1 MGAGGVVVVLRVR
14 DISNQ
19 EGQHLS
25 KVIRRSK
32 DPIEVRRAQVILASA
47 QGFAPTK
54 ISLIVGMTADYC
66 RTLIHEFN
74 ESGLDMLKPR
84 WRPGVKAKFTD
95 EQKQR
100 LVELATTR
108 PKDLDLPFQQWSLA
122 RLQQEAMRQRIVE
135 YISIEWLRVIL
146 DEADVSHQSIK
157 TWKQSTDPEF
167 QEKKRRIDRLT
178 SKKHNPPV
186 VLSVDEIGPVSLKPH
201 GGTGWFPEREPDR
214 VRATYNRHHGT
225 RYEYLCLNVFHQQLS
240 VRQEER
246 KGGAIWLEFLKA
258 ERAKYPADQRV
269 YIIQDGLS
277 AHWTPDVRAWAR
289 ANRVTLVPTAT
300 NASWMNPVE
309 CHAGDIQK
317 LALDGSDHQSW
328 DDVERAF
335 QRAVEYRNHER
346 LQRGKTFRD
355 SRRKHRRPLWKRH

>member
-1 MGAGGVVVVLRVR
+1 MAKNRRVVVLRVR
-14 DISNQ
+14 DISNL
-19 EGQHLS
+19 EGQRLS
-25 KVIRRSK
+25 KVIRRSR
-32 DPIEVRRAQVILASA
+32 DPVEVRRAQVILASA
-47 QGFAPTK
+47 QGFASPK
-54 ISLIVGMTADYC
+54 ISLIVGMTQDYC

-74 ESGLDMLKPR
+74 ESGLEMLKPR
-84 WRPGVKAKFTD
+84 WRPGVKAKFTE

-108 PKDLDLPFQQWSLA
+108 PRDIDLPFQQWSLS
-122 RLQQEAMRQRIVE
+122 RLQAEAMRQRIVE
-135 YISIEWLRVIL
+135 YISVEWLRVIL

-157 TWKQSTDPEF
+157 TWKQSTDPLF

-186 VLSVDEIGPVSLKPH
+186 VLSIDEIGPISLKPH
-201 GGTGWFPEREPDR
+201 GGDGWFREAKPDR
-214 VRATYNRHHGT
+214 VRATYNRKGGT

-240 VRQEER
+240 VQQEEH
-246 KGGAIWLEFLKA
+246 KGGAIWLAFLQA
-258 ERAKYPADQRV
+258 ERAKYPSDERIYV
-269 YIIQDGLS
+269 IQDGLS

-317 LALDGSDHQSW
+317 LALDGSDHANW
-328 DDVERAF
+328 DIVNQAF
-335 QRAVEYRNHER
+335 QRAVTYRNEER
-346 LQRGKTFRD
+346 KLRGKTFQD
-355 SRRKHRRPLWKRH
+355 TRRKHRRPLWTRH